1 MNVSIVHFAIL
12 NANKYVIAGQRIV
25 QHYFKYILLLAKLIS
40 LPVKLAVQCTLYS
53 VQVKENTCCYEL
65 FCKAKLH
72 EERLITLK
80 LCSSPRNCASQCLE
94 FKLWKSWFGATSQ
107 KVGHPQMQRLT
118 FLVVKSDHWNKML

>member
-53 VQVKENTCCYEL
+53 VQVKENT
-65 FCKAKLH
+65 
-72 EERLITLK
+72 
-80 LCSSPRNCASQCLE
+80 
-94 FKLWKSWFGATSQ
+94 
-107 KVGHPQMQRLT
+107 
-118 FLVVKSDHWNKML
+118 